1 MNGFPQLTGIV
12 GKQFDAVFASEVPR
26 IKNEPDIEVAFCRKN
41 GTVTIKD
48 RTNKNADVVLTGV
61 HASNFHAS
69 FEQMKKEYPNLFVT
83 KALANLASP
92 YILNWL

>member
-12 GKQFDAVFASEVPR
+12 GKQFDAVFTSEVPR

-61 HASNFHAS
+61 HASNFHVS
-69 FEQMKKEYPNLFVT
+69 FEQMKRNVQTFSLRKRWQVLRHLTF
-83 KALANLASP
+83 
-92 YILNWL
+92 